1 MKPDLCRDFEI
12 HADDGGWRI
21 VTPWLY
27 GDRDHVVI
35 WAAHTNEG
43 WRVDDNGE
51 AAFRMELDG
60 GDPESQTVRSWLS
73 TVPAM
78 LGARWNSDEQR
89 LEAFSDEKGLAGS
102 IHAVAEVSALFGA
115 LSLAREARTP
125 STFKDEVV
133 AMLHEVS
140 RETGIEARFDVA
152 LDQRQVLV
160 ADCLFLSER
169 PLAIIVAGSV
179 ERLLEAE
186 LAWSEARRTGD
197 QTRIVAVTEGDGAG
211 IPRRRIDQAQFFTD
225 KTLPYRGFET
235 LLRQNIAE
243 SLLH

>member
-1 MKPDLCRDFEI
+1 MKPDLCRDFEV
-12 HADDGGWRI
+12 HADDGGWRV
-21 VTPWLY
+21 VTPWRY
-27 GDRDHVVI
+27 GDRDRVVI
-35 WAAHTNEG
+35 WAVPTNGG

-51 AAFRMELDG
+51 AAFRMALDG
-60 GDPESQTVRSWLS
+60 GDPDSQRVRTWLS
-73 TVPAM
+73 TVPPM
-78 LGARWNSDEQR
+78 LGASWNPDEQR
-89 LEAFSDEKGLAGS
+89 LETFPDEKNLASS
-102 IHAVAEVSALFGA
+102 IHAVAEVSALLGS

-125 STFKDEVV
+125 STFKDEVI

-140 RETGIEARFDVA
+140 KETGIEARFEVP

-225 KTLPYRGFET
+225 KTLPFRGFEI

-243 SLLH
+243 SLRH

>member
-12 HADDGGWRI
+12 HADDGGWRV

-35 WAAHTNEG
+35 WAAHTTEG

-73 TVPAM
+73 IVPAM

-102 IHAVAEVSALFGA
+102 IHAVAEVSALLGA

-140 RETGIEARFDVA
+140 HETGIEARFDVA